1 LEIREIPGGERKT
14 MEEESS
20 FFEVNLRPIAEEI
33 ENASQALNSL
43 CEQIDNGMCF
53 LLKDTLSRIA
63 KDFNAKIED
72 WENGFVVSKRLESD

>member
-1 LEIREIPGGERKT
+1 MDKER
-14 MEEESS
+14 S

-63 KDFNAKIED
+63 KDFNARID
-72 WENGFVVSKRLESD
+72 NWEKEFVVSPKTEND